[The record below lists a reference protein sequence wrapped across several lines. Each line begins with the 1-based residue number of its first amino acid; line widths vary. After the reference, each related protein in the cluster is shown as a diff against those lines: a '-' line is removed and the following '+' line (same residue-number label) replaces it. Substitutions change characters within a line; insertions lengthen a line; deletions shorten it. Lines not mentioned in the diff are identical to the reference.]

1 MNSVIRSEIYALR
14 NNARIAYVGSVSEE
28 GFPQIKGM
36 LVLEH
41 AGMQTHYFSTNTSS
55 KRVGQFLKNPKASV
69 YYCDDTKDKYKGAL
83 FTGTMKYVPTTRQRR
98 LYGETALKY
107 TTPKA
112 WMTRIT
118 AFISSRPKPS
128 TTIMA

>member
-55 KRVGQFLKNPKASV
+55 KRVGQFLKNPKHRSTIV
-69 YYCDDTKDKYKGAL
+69 TIQK
-83 FTGTMKYVPTTRQRR
+83 
-98 LYGETALKY
+98 
-107 TTPKA
+107 
-112 WMTRIT
+112 
-118 AFISSRPKPS
+118 ISIKVRCSQER
-128 TTIMA
+128 